1 MPAAEPTPVAPP
13 ESGFVKMED
22 RKRAATYDNNESA
35 PPLKKQATSVNG
47 GNKPHPDADMPWK
60 DDLERFQKDA
70 IWRQM
75 QEYKRDKV
83 SLEAKLKETSKATAY
98 HNDHLRIID
107 SWYSQLI
114 DEIKLLFGNSDDDS
128 KDRSTFQSS
137 LQFCDVDDFEKHLKS
152 RSDDIRD
159 IISRLVAKS
168 PTGPPEVADLQSQLA
183 RKLAEEKSTLSELNK
198 ALSEKQQLEESLEEA
213 SLRYMVAEKKLDR
226 ARSVTVAKLEK
237 QYILG
242 AQRPGG
248 DSASG
253 NREEPPSTNGATP
266 TGERTPESDEFYSR
280 LSAVSEK
287 QKDQLQKLEAENANL
302 LAQIT
307 DISIKRTKL
316 TDDDYAHTDLFKHL
330 RSQYDDVVKRINH
343 LEATNVQ
350 LREEAAKLRSERA
363 AYRNQVDE
371 ETQNVVAEKEAQ
383 LVKTEND
390 LARIR
395 NTRDELLADQ
405 QMRKAALD
413 QEKTST
419 LKIQELADAGKA
431 QIAALESEVE
441 RLRIEVG
448 QVKAEQANFNDITI
462 EELRTKHGNLDRQY
476 SMLNAELASM
486 QIACKKYSSL
496 ASQKVTEFSALE
508 EKMIRLSAEKSKA
521 DQKYFGA
528 MKGKEAREME
538 VRTLRMQNAKSSDIV
553 SQLKESEA
561 ATRSLLANMEKQVS
575 EAREALNSMADKYHS
590 SQQQITEG
598 NIAME
603 GLRGQI
609 TELKALSVSKD
620 STLAAT
626 SSACRRAETE
636 VEGLKAT
643 LTDTKK
649 SLDNWKNKSLGNSSS
664 EYEMLRSLALCTV
677 CRRNFKN
684 TAIKTCGHVFCKD
697 CVEERLTSRSRKCPN
712 CNRSFGN
719 NDYMHITL

>member
-1 MPAAEPTPVAPP
+1 MPAAEPSPVAPP
-13 ESGFVKMED
+13 EPGFVKMED

-107 SWYSQLI
+107 AWYSQLI
-114 DEIKLLFGNSDDDS
+114 DEIKLLFGNSNEDS
-128 KDRSTFQSS
+128 KDRSSFQSS
-137 LQFCDVDDFEKHLKS
+137 LQFGDVDNFEKHLKS

-168 PTGPPEVADLQSQLA
+168 PTGPPEVVDLQSQLA
-183 RKLAEEKSTLSELNK
+183 RKLVEEKATLSELNK

-287 QKDQLQKLEAENANL
+287 QKEQLQKLEAENSNL
-302 LAQIT
+302 LGQIT

-316 TDDDYAHTDLFKHL
+316 TDDDYAHTDLFKQL

-350 LREEAAKLRSERA
+350 LREEATKLRSERT

-383 LVKTEND
+383 LVKAEND

-405 QMRKAALD
+405 QMRKAALE
-413 QEKTST
+413 QEKTGA
-419 LKIQELADAGKA
+419 LKIKELADAGKA

-441 RLRIEVG
+441 RLRIEIG
-448 QVKAEQANFNDITI
+448 QEKAEQANLNDITI
-462 EELRTKHGNLDRQY
+462 EELRTKHSNLDRQY

-508 EKMIRLSAEKSKA
+508 EKMVRLAAEKSKA

-561 ATRSLLANMEKQVS
+561 TTRSLLANMEKQVS
-575 EAREALNSMADKYHS
+575 EIREALNSMANKYHS
-590 SQQQITEG
+590 SQQQVTES